1 MEGITFDRDTCT
13 GCGLCAWSCSL
24 RLIARGTDGSP
35 FFRNDGFACM
45 ECGHC
50 AAVCPKGA
58 IRVRGEKATPIDK
71 RDELSFIRERRSY
84 RRYRAEGVPFATIE
98 RAIDATRYAT
108 SGKNLHTVE
117 WTVITDGKLIARM
130 AKTLLEKLRAMPD
143 RALRYEHVTE
153 DEDPVFWGASALVI
167 AHGDPKATI
176 LPDGRDGIIAATTF
190 DFAAQA
196 LGLGTCWSGT
206 AIFASEAIKAAGK
219 LPAVHQVYAVIMVG
233 YPDERFVALPPRKP
247 AKITRV

>member
-1 MEGITFDRDTCT
+1 MEGITFDQGTCT
-13 GCGLCAWSCSL
+13 GCGLCARSCSF
-24 RLIARGTDGSP
+24 RLIGRGADGKP
-35 FFRNDGFACM
+35 FFRNDGIACM
-45 ECGHC
+45 ECAHC

-58 IRVRGEKATPIDK
+58 IRVRGEKAKPIEA

-84 RRYRAEGVPFATIE
+84 RRYRAESVPFGTIE
-98 RAIDATRYAT
+98 RAIDATRYAA

-117 WTVITDGKLIARM
+117 WTVITDGELIAGM
-130 AKTLLEKLRAMPD
+130 AKTLLEKLRAIPE
-143 RALRYEHVTE
+143 RAIRYKYVSE
-153 DEDPVFWGASALVI
+153 DEEPTFWGASALVI
-167 AHGDPKATI
+167 AHGDPKASI
-176 LPDGRDGIIAATTF
+176 LPDDSDGIIAATAF

-219 LPAVHQVYAVIMVG
+219 IPAEHRVYAVIMVG

-247 AKITRV
+247 AKIMRV

>member
-1 MEGITFDRDTCT
+1 MEGITFDQGTCT
-13 GCGLCAWSCSL
+13 GCGLCAKSCPF
-24 RLIARGTDGSP
+24 RLIGRGNDGKP
-35 FFRNDGFACM
+35 FFRNDGIACM

-84 RRYRAEGVPFATIE
+84 RRYRAENVPFETIE
-98 RAIDATRYAT
+98 RAIDATRYAA
-108 SGKNLHTVE
+108 SGKNLHSVE
-117 WTVITDGKLIARM
+117 WTVITDGKLITGIAR
-130 AKTLLEKLRAMPD
+130 TLLEKIRTMPE
-143 RALRYEHVTE
+143 RALRYKYVAE
-153 DEDPVFWGASALVI
+153 DEDPTFWGASALVV
-167 AHGDPKATI
+167 AHGDPKASI
-176 LPDGRDGIIAATTF
+176 LPDDSDGFIAATAF

-206 AIFASEAIKAAGK
+206 AIFAPDAVKAAGRI
-219 LPAVHQVYAVIMVG
+219 PADHRVYAVIMVG